1 MNILNEIIARKKTE
15 VERQKERMPVAEL
28 EKLPLFKA
36 RGYSLKRFLVDSSR
50 NGIIAEFKRCS
61 PSKGNINIKA
71 NVARVTEAYAGNQA
85 SGVSILTDTFY
96 FGGSIDDMIAA
107 RINEVPILRKEF
119 IVDEYQVIE
128 SKAYGADVIL
138 LIAAVLT
145 PEEVVTLSSLA
156 HQLGL
161 EVILEI
167 HNEKELG
174 HIAERTD
181 IIGVNN
187 RDLDTFEVSLEHS
200 KHLAHLIPPQKLKI
214 SESGINTVNDILQLK
229 QLGYHGFLIGEQFMR
244 ETDPGLAY
252 MKFAAS
258 LNEVMP

>member
-1 MNILNEIIARKKTE
+1 MNILNDIVASKKAE
-15 VERQKERMPVAEL
+15 VEKQKGRMSTAQL
-28 EKLPLFKA
+28 EKLPLYNKA
-36 RGYSLKRFLVDSSR
+36 SYSLKRFLLDRTR

-61 PSKGNINIKA
+61 PSRGNINIRA
-71 NVARVTEAYAGNQA
+71 NVSRVTEAYASNKA
-85 SGVSILTDTFY
+85 SALSILTDTFY

-107 RINEVPILRKEF
+107 RINEVPILRKDF

-138 LIAAVLT
+138 LIAAILT
-145 PEEVVTLSSLA
+145 PEEVANYSSLA

-167 HNEKELG
+167 HNENEMQ

-187 RDLDTFEVSLEHS
+187 RDLTTFEVNLDTSV
-200 KHLAHLIPPQKLKI
+200 HLAHMIPQEKLRI
-214 SESGINTVNDILQLK
+214 SESGIHSTNDIIHLK
-229 QLGYHGFLIGEQFMR
+229 QLGYNGFLIGEQFMK
-244 ETDPGLAY
+244 EPDPGLAY
-252 MKFAAS
+252 MKFAAQ
-258 LNEVMP
+258 LNEDLL

>member
-1 MNILNEIIARKKTE
+1 MNILNDIVATKKADLE
-15 VERQKERMPVAEL
+15 KLKARMPISEL
-28 EKLPLFKA
+28 EKLPLFNKPC
-36 RGYSLKRFLVDSSR
+36 YSLKRFLVDRSR

-71 NVARVTEAYAGNQA
+71 NVARVTEAYAANSA
-85 SGVSILTDTFY
+85 SAISILTDTFY
-96 FGGSIDDMIAA
+96 FGGSIDDMISA
-107 RINEVPILRKEF
+107 RANSVPILRKDF
-119 IVDEYQVIE
+119 IVDEYQVVE

-138 LIAAVLT
+138 LIAAVLS
-145 PEEVVTLSSLA
+145 PEEVRTLSSLA

-161 EVILEI
+161 EVILEV

-187 RDLDTFEVSLEHS
+187 RDLTTFEVSLDTS
-200 KHLAHLIPPQKLKI
+200 VHLAHLIPPAKLKI
-214 SESGINTVNDILQLK
+214 SESGIHSIKDIVHLK
-229 QLGYHGFLIGEQFMR
+229 QLGYNGFLIGEQFMK

-252 MKFAAS
+252 MKFAAQ
-258 LNEVMP
+258 LNEELQ